1 MTLAFQV
8 GFILVSTSLISTLI
22 DYRYSL
28 KFTLIALLSGVF
40 ILVGFSLWMNTL
52 QLFPLTK
59 NYLFFASIVP
69 TYLLMVWLS
78 KIRDLRFTYTFVL
91 GISFTIL
98 VGTLVTYIYKISYC
112 LWAAEMLAATI
123 ALLMVVFLLV
133 YVRSSY
139 LEAINTQTR
148 QWKRIVTIPMLSLVI
163 IFLMTDE
170 ALQPGIENAYL
181 EISLVIYTIMII
193 SHVYAYLYF
202 LSFLNVT
209 LLEKNNRVLEKL
221 LDSMRSNLNDQIE
234 SIKLNRQHRHD
245 FHHHLSVLSTLAHSS
260 NLKEFDAYVENL
272 NERLSETIV
281 FAFSNNFNLNAVL
294 SVYLQKANEAQ
305 IRCTH
310 EISLSESFPFDE
322 IELGLILANGI
333 ENAINANMKILDLN
347 HRFIDL
353 KINTDHH
360 YLTILIQNPIEVPL
374 EFKDGLPLS
383 KNLGHGFGTLGI
395 KSLAQKFK
403 GIALFSVEKGKFSLI
418 VQLPLI
424 D

>member
-1 MTLAFQV
+1 MTLAFQI
-8 GFILVSTSLISTLI
+8 GFILFSTSLIATLI

-28 KFTLIALLSGVF
+28 KFTATILLSG
-40 ILVGFSLWMNTL
+40 ILMLVGITLWMNSL

-59 NYLFFASIVP
+59 YYLFFASIVP
-69 TYLLMVWLS
+69 TYLLMLWLS

-91 GISFTIL
+91 GISVTIL

-123 ALLMVVFLLV
+123 ALLMMVFLLV

-139 LEAINTQTR
+139 LEAINTQTKH
-148 QWKRIVTIPMLSLVI
+148 WKRIVTIPFLSLVI
-163 IFLMTDE
+163 IFLMTDK
-170 ALQPGIENAYL
+170 ALQPGIEKGYL
-181 EISLVIYTIMII
+181 EITLVIYTIMIL

-202 LSFLNVT
+202 LSFLNVN
-209 LLEKNNRVLEKL
+209 LLEKNNRVLEEL

-260 NLKEFDAYVENL
+260 NLKEFDVYVENL
-272 NERLSETIV
+272 NQKLSETTV
-281 FAFSNNFNLNAVL
+281 FAYSNNFNLNAVL
-294 SVYLQKANEAQ
+294 SVYLKKAKEAQ
-305 IRCTH
+305 IQCTH
-310 EISLSESFPFDE
+310 DISLLEALPFDD
-322 IELGLILANGI
+322 IDVGLILANGI
-333 ENAINANMKILDLN
+333 ENAINANMKILDQN

-353 KINTDHH
+353 KINTSQQ
-360 YLTILIQNPIEVPL
+360 YLTILIQNPIETPL

-383 KNLGHGFGTLGI
+383 KNAGHGFGTLGI

-403 GIALFSVEKGKFSLI
+403 GSALFSVEKGRFTLI
-418 VQLPLI
+418 VQLPLV

>member
-8 GFILVSTSLISTLI
+8 GFILVSTSFISTLI
-22 DYRYSL
+22 DYRYSM

-40 ILVGFSLWMNTL
+40 ILVGFALWMNTL
-52 QLFPLTK
+52 QLFPLSK
-59 NYLFFASIVP
+59 SYLFFASIVP
-69 TYLLMVWLS
+69 TYLLMFWLS
-78 KIRDLRFTYTFVL
+78 KIRDLRFTYTFVV

-98 VGTLVTYIYKISYC
+98 IGTLVTYIYKVSYC
-112 LWAAEMLAATI
+112 LWAAEMLAATLAI
-123 ALLMVVFLLV
+123 LMMIFLLV

-139 LEAINTQTR
+139 LEAIITQTIH
-148 QWKRIVTIPMLSLVI
+148 WKRIVTIPMLSLVI

-170 ALQPGIENAYL
+170 ALQPGIENGYL
-181 EISLVIYTIMII
+181 EITLVIYTIMIL

-202 LSFLNVT
+202 LSFLNVN
-209 LLEKNNRVLEKL
+209 LLEKKNNVLEEL
-221 LDSMRSNLNDQIE
+221 LYSMRNNLNDQIE
-234 SIKLNRQHRHD
+234 SIKLNRQQRHD
-245 FHHHLSVLSTLAHSS
+245 FHHHLCVLSTLAHSS
-260 NLKEFDAYVENL
+260 NHKEFDAYVENL
-272 NERLSETIV
+272 NEKLSETIV

-305 IRCTH
+305 IHCTH
-310 EISLSESFPFDE
+310 EISLSEVVPFDD
-322 IELGLILANGI
+322 IDLGLILANGI
-333 ENAINANMKILDLN
+333 ENAINANMKIVDSN

-383 KNLGHGFGTLGI
+383 KNPGHGFGTLGI

-403 GIALFSVEKGKFSLI
+403 GIALFSVEEGRFSLI